1 MVAVWTGE
9 LEVVD
14 CPLGD
19 VCFGL
24 LAEIAARPSNVRFY
38 LKSGH
43 RDGRRYARRG
53 SSGSLAI
60 LPAIRRA
67 AGLGISTM

>member
-19 VCFGL
+19 VRFGL

-38 LKSGH
+38 LNSGT
-43 RDGRRYARRG
+43 GPRYVQR
-53 SSGSLAI
+53 SWLQQ
-60 LPAIRRA
+60 LC
-67 AGLGISTM
+67 